1 MTVTVTSFGAL
12 PGTGFSRTLWEG
24 ARHAQSAHVGNFGS
38 MAVGAE
44 SFFSMA
50 DSLFMI
56 SSWARVVGVHGVV
69 FSSLITFFKQSDTF
83 LVYSGQQLAWKKA
96 STVNST
102 LWVWKESLRVGS
114 GEKDDMLRVSQVFM
128 LSCIEILYKYCR
140 KCKAGTENKP
150 FSQVF
155 PL

>member
-1 MTVTVTSFGAL
+1 
-12 PGTGFSRTLWEG
+12 
-24 ARHAQSAHVGNFGS
+24 

-83 LVYSGQQLAWKKA
+83 LVYSGQQLA
-96 STVNST
+96 
-102 LWVWKESLRVGS
+102 
-114 GEKDDMLRVSQVFM
+114 
-128 LSCIEILYKYCR
+128 
-140 KCKAGTENKP
+140 
-150 FSQVF
+150 
-155 PL
+155 